1 MTVENIDLW
10 VSAAD
15 FESPYYRFYTDSDGN
30 QELSELTFDTSKTYT
45 FYRLNE
51 ETSHPFF
58 ISDSGYKQTSSD
70 AILITGDGNPSNGIK
85 GNQSFKVEFTQ
96 LLGDIKQLLYY
107 CSSHQLMQ
115 GDIALDHNVNLLSTP
130 SKPDLVPASDAGS
143 SVSANYTNLSLIHI

>member
-10 VSAAD
+10 VSAAG

-51 ETSHPFF
+51 EITHPFY

-70 AILITGDGNPSNGIK
+70 AILITGDGSPSNGIT
-85 GNQSFKVEFTQ
+85 GDQSFKVEFTDQ
-96 LLGDIKQLLYY
+96 QVILSSYCITAVPMSYAKQY
-107 CSSHQLMQ
+107 
-115 GDIALDHNVNLLSTP
+115 
-130 SKPDLVPASDAGS
+130 
-143 SVSANYTNLSLIHI
+143 